1 MEKIDVY
8 DFDKTLYKKDS
19 TVQFYIFCLRK
30 NKSIIKYLPFQIINF
45 ILYKL
50 KIVKKVVFKERFFVF
65 LKLLKNVDQYVD
77 EFWKLNEKYIRKN
90 ILEKSNNP
98 KYVISASP
106 EFLLEKIC
114 NSIGID
120 KLIASKVDKNT
131 GEFLSEN
138 CYGEEKVN
146 RLKEE
151 DKNFKIENFYTD
163 SITDKFLAN
172 ISEKSYLITKG
183 GIKEW
188 RVKIQSTNIS

>member
-1 MEKIDVY
+1 MKKIDVY
-8 DFDKTLYKKDS
+8 DFDKTLYEKDS

>member
-8 DFDKTLYKKDS
+8 DFDKTLYEKDS

>member
-1 MEKIDVY
+1 MKKIDVY

-19 TVQFYIFCLRK
+19 TIQFYIFCLKK
-30 NKSIIKYLPFQIINF
+30 NKSIVKYLPFQIINF
-45 ILYKL
+45 ALYKF
-50 KIVKKVVFKERFFVF
+50 KIIKKLIFKERFFIF
-65 LKLLKNVDQYVD
+65 LKSIKDVDQYVT
-77 EFWKLNEKYIRKN
+77 EFWKLNEKYIRKEL
-90 ILEKSNNP
+90 LENSNNK

-114 NSIGID
+114 NRIGID

-138 CYGEEKVN
+138 CYGEEKVK

-188 RVKIQSTNIS
+188 RVKE